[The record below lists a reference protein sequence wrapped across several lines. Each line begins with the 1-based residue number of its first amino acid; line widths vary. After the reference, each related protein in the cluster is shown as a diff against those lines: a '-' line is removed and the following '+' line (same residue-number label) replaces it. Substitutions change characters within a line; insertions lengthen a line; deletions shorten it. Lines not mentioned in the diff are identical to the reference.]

1 MKKILNYTILLWI
14 SLMGPVWAEEDRKI
28 IAPPPDEIRK
38 YEPQPNRL
46 MKVTYANDRVFLYRI
61 TKIIAKPHCN
71 HISYDTEKRRI
82 RITTQAISQAYEYVL
97 ESEPIMVSD
106 WIPYGD

>member
-1 MKKILNYTILLWI
+1 MKKTLSFIILLWI
-14 SLMGPVWAEEDRKI
+14 SLLGPVWAEDDRKI

-38 YEPQPNRL
+38 YEPLPNRL

-61 TKIIAKPHCN
+61 TKIIPKPHCN
-71 HISYDTEKRRI
+71 HISYDAEERKI

-106 WIPYGD
+106 WIPYEK